1 LIEGIRTGSAKVKV
15 RVMGD
20 SYQNVKPS
28 EIVLHVIANLGLIPS
43 NDVYLLRGSKLEF
56 RAEMARQGP
65 RVPLT
70 LPSPQYYLEVLDPSI
85 AKLDEKISE
94 IEAIK
99 EGYTSLL
106 LRDRNVDTSDSSR
119 QPTTDIHVMRPS
131 YLTIHVTP
139 GENFALCE
147 FTSYII
153 TFTVHD
159 DWHHKLYSADNL
171 IFKVNFPSR
180 FFHINES
187 STNGTFHVVRT
198 INSGNCKVLELLKS
212 ILDVFY
218 ILNLKLS
225 DNGSTSGRR
234 NCFISCSCRTFS
246 RSDNISNTGIDSNF
260 NSVAMDSSCE
270 ALVYGIC
277 ERKRSH

>member
-1 LIEGIRTGSAKVKV
+1 
-15 RVMGD
+15 MGD
-20 SYQNVKPS
+20 NYQNVKPS

-43 NDVYLLRGSKLEF
+43 NDVYLLRGSTLEF
-56 RAEMARQGP
+56 RAEMAKQGP
-65 RVPLT
+65 RVPVT

-85 AKLDEKISE
+85 AKLDEKISQ

-99 EGYTSLL
+99 EGHTSLL
-106 LRDRNVDTSDSSR
+106 LRDRNVDTSESSR

-131 YLTIHVTP
+131 YLAIHVTP

-159 DWHHKLYSADNL
+159 DWHHKLYPADNL
-171 IFKVNFPSR
+171 ILKVNFPSR
-180 FFHINES
+180 YFHINES

-198 INSGNCKVLELLKS
+198 INSGNCKVFKFFFNFDEMNFIS
-212 ILDVFY
+212 ILYF
-218 ILNLKLS
+218 KLS

-234 NCFISCSCRTFS
+234 NC
-246 RSDNISNTGIDSNF
+246 
-260 NSVAMDSSCE
+260 
-270 ALVYGIC
+270 
-277 ERKRSH
+277 